1 MLPRGELALSKSNIG
16 IHELRSD
23 ITSGMSEAQ
32 ILFRY
37 QITSGQLQRLLRRM
51 MVTGY
56 LSELELFD
64 WLRLT
69 ESQFSP
75 VFREDDE
82 DGGAWGPASDEAWVT
97 AGEITD
103 ARSVGTPRD
112 EIANPPL
119 MLKRIPVRLPVEEP
133 GDRSWFAFV
142 RDLSEGEL
150 RAASPKENF
159 CCVGDRKTLVL
170 RTDVPGEREPI
181 ELEATCQWI
190 KKKVRRVEYY
200 VAGFEITSISHNEL
214 DKLRLL
220 IHLLSRDMPQARMTV
235 FVNSQAQMDPV
246 GRGSVA
252 PVSPHMFDMTDEFV
266 LKGNEAFPKRHDE
279 S

>member
-1 MLPRGELALSKSNIG
+1 
-16 IHELRSD
+16 
-23 ITSGMSEAQ
+23 MSEAQ
-32 ILFRY
+32 ILFKYR
-37 QITSGQLQRLLRRM
+37 ITSGQLQRLLRRM

-82 DGGAWGPASDEAWVT
+82 DGGAWTPAGDEASVT
-97 AGEITD
+97 DGEITD
-103 ARSVGTPRD
+103 ARSVGAPRD
-112 EIANPPL
+112 EITNPPL

-133 GDRSWFAFV
+133 GDQGWFAFV
-142 RDLSEGEL
+142 RDLSESEL
-150 RAASPKENF
+150 RAASPTENF
-159 CCVGDRKTLVL
+159 CRVGDRKTLVL
-170 RTDVPGEREPI
+170 RTDVLGEREPI

-190 KKKVRRVEYY
+190 KKKARRVEYY

-220 IHLLSRDMPQARMTV
+220 IHLLSRDIPQAKTTV
-235 FVNSQAQMDPV
+235 FLNSQAQMDPV

-252 PVSPHMFDMTDEFV
+252 PVSTHAFDMTDEFV
-266 LKGNEAFPKRHDE
+266 LKGDVAFPRRHDG